1 MARKK
6 YDGVIE
12 VVRYA
17 PEGKISQVR
26 IYERRGPTYSD
37 RVLINRMELLQRLR
51 AGKKFGVGIRERFK
65 ASTFKVSSDVRLV
78 GSRGQE
84 VIVAGGTTST
94 DRDDLQGAP
103 LF

>member
-51 AGKKFGVGIRERFK
+51 SGKKFGVGIREALM
-65 ASTFKVSSDVRLV
+65 ASTFKVSSDVRLA

-84 VIVAGGTTST
+84 VIVSGGANST
-94 DRDDLQGAP
+94 ERDDLLGVP

>member
-1 MARKK
+1 MAQKK

-17 PEGKISQVR
+17 PEGKISEVR
-26 IYERRGPTYSD
+26 IYERRGPTFSD
-37 RVLINRMELLQRLR
+37 RVLISRMELLQRLR
-51 AGKKFGVGIRERFK
+51 AGKKFGVGKREEFM
-65 ASTFKVSSDVRLV
+65 ASTFKVSNDVRLA

-84 VIVAGGTTST
+84 VIVAGGTKST
-94 DRDDLQGAP
+94 ERDDLQGVP

>member
-12 VVRYA
+12 VVRYD

-37 RVLINRMELLQRLR
+37 RVLISRAELLQRLHS
-51 AGKKFGVGIRERFK
+51 GKKFAVGSREELM
-65 ASTFKVSSDVRLV
+65 ASTFKISSEVRLA
-78 GSRGQE
+78 GSRSQE
-84 VIVAGGTTST
+84 VIVSGGATSAEC
-94 DRDDLQGAP
+94 DNLQDVP